1 MLNMNPTMN
10 QTDYYILVD
19 LEKKIVIS
27 KIQKLPQNWNN
38 ICGLPG
44 YTDDELKKLDWA
56 GHKTLGWINLS
67 SGDIDEFSMSP
78 ENLSLNKNTFKDIIS
93 TSRKSKQDEPIVYKN
108 RKVYP
113 KIKTL
118 QSLNLLL
125 NKETV
130 SFKCVDGYVKLTCE
144 EIKELYDLVDQKIQS
159 LFDLEME
166 LYSKIDDFKVVSDF
180 RSIEVDQ

>member
-1 MLNMNPTMN
+1 L
-10 QTDYYILVD
+10 IS
-19 LEKKIVIS
+19 LEKPKDLHKDTKLKQFICIVSLI
-27 KIQKLPQNWNN
+27 
-38 ICGLPG
+38 
-44 YTDDELKKLDWA
+44 
-56 GHKTLGWINLS
+56 
-67 SGDIDEFSMSP
+67 FSMLKLLYSQGLLIPAQYISP
-78 ENLSLNKNTFKDIIS
+78 LILLALKQISDLRSWICLFKDIIS